1 MSEVFTADDQIK
13 WRRQME
19 DVDKSD
25 SLNVSRHLEKVEGNQ
40 WGKPG
45 PGGSYWRESAL
56 TGQGFYEKMVRNNHE
71 ARFSINTD
79 D

>member
-1 MSEVFTADDQIK
+1 
-13 WRRQME
+13 ME

-56 TGQGFYEKMVRNNHE
+56 TGQGFYEKMVRNNIQLQLF
-71 ARFSINTD
+71 RFCIEELNGKAKKNAIFVES
-79 D
+79 